1 MALLIK
7 IRSFFTTVRRDQS
20 GVTAVEFGLV
30 APTFIMVLLGIFDLG
45 YNVYARAILDG
56 AVQKAARDATL
67 ETGPNSLA
75 VIDGRIETFV
85 GPLGSNAEF
94 TFERKNYLDFA
105 DVGRPEDFEDQN
117 DNGIRDPGECY
128 TDENNNQA
136 WDSDVGS
143 DGVGSARDVVL
154 YTVNMTYAR
163 KFPLYQIIG
172 QDQST
177 TIVSSTVLR
186 NQPFGDQGERTATVR
201 CD

>member
-1 MALLIK
+1 MAIYVA
-7 IRSFFTTVRRDQS
+7 IRSFFTTVRRDKS

-30 APTFIMVLLGIFDLG
+30 APTFFMVLLGIFDMG

-75 VIDGRIETFV
+75 VIDNRVSTFV
-85 GPLGSNAEF
+85 GPLGANA
-94 TFERKNYLDFA
+94 TFDFNRKNYLDFA
-105 DVGRPEDFEDQN
+105 DVGRAEEYEDQN

-128 TDENNNQA
+128 TDENDNQS
-136 WDSDVGS
+136 WDNDVGS

-154 YTVNMTYAR
+154 YTVNMTYDR
-163 KFPLYQIIG
+163 KFPLYRMLG
-172 QDQST
+172 QTQAT

-186 NQPFGDQGERTATVR
+186 NQPFGDQGNRTTAVR